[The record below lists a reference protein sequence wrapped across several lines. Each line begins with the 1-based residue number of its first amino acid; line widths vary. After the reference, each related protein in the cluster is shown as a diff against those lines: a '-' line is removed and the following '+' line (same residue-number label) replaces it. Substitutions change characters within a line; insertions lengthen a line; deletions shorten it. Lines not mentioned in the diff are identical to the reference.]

1 MSPTIAQF
9 HDCRTCKISEHI
21 ICSSV
26 SKHVETHGTL
36 NDDQHGFR
44 KNRSCMF
51 QLILAIQDLAMR
63 IDLVLVNTLTLSC
76 MTLRRH
82 LRRSLMRDYLQS

>member
-9 HDCRTCKISEHI
+9 HDGRTCKISEHI

-26 SKHVETHGTL
+26 SKHVETHGTI

-44 KNRSCMF
+44 KNRSCKVPT
-51 QLILAIQDLAMR
+51 DPR
-63 IDLVLVNTLTLSC
+63 ISGLGKA
-76 MTLRRH
+76 
-82 LRRSLMRDYLQS
+82 Y